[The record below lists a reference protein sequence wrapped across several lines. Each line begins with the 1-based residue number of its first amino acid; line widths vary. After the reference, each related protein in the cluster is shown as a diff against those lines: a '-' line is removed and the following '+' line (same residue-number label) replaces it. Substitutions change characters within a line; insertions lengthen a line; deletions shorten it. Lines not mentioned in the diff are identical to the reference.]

1 MSLHNVQLFNQGV
14 FEDYH
19 IFSRGKYI
27 GRMTQQ
33 LYDTIMRS
41 GSTEYN
47 NAFIYDTKAKAGEK
61 SWWRADGTP
70 YPKEQVPKDYLVMC
84 LLVT

>member
-1 MSLHNVQLFNQGV
+1 MRLYNIRLFNQGL

-27 GRMTQQ
+27 GPMTKQ

-41 GSTEYN
+41 GSIEYN
-47 NAFIYDTKAKAGEK
+47 NAFIYDTKAKTSEK
-61 SWWRADGTP
+61 AWWRADGTP
-70 YPKEQVPKDYLVMC
+70 YPKEQVPKDYLIMS
-84 LLVT
+84 LLIT

>member
-19 IFSRGKYI
+19 IFSRGKYL
-27 GRMTQQ
+27 GRMDAESYKAICTSKS
-33 LYDTIMRS
+33 M
-41 GSTEYN
+41 EYN
-47 NAFIYDTKAKAGEK
+47 YAFIYDTKAKAGEK

-70 YPKEQVPKDYLVMC
+70 YPKEQIPKDYLIMS